1 VSSWK
6 LKLFFPASITA
17 SIKVGNGARVLFWA
31 DRLVD
36 GRTVGG
42 IAPLVLQAVNTQ
54 RKNTTTVAEG
64 LHENNWMKHVNKGG
78 QTVFT
83 GFALV

>member
-1 VSSWK
+1 
-6 LKLFFPASITA
+6 
-17 SIKVGNGARVLFWA
+17 
-31 DRLVD
+31 VD
-36 GRTVGG
+36 GRTVGC

-54 RKNTTTVAEG
+54 IKNTTTVAEG
-64 LHENNWMKHVNKGG
+64 LHENNWMKDVNKGG

>member
-1 VSSWK
+1 
-6 LKLFFPASITA
+6 
-17 SIKVGNGARVLFWA
+17 VGN
-31 DRLVD
+31 

-54 RKNTTTVAEG
+54 RNNATEAEG
-64 LHENNWMKHVNKGG
+64 LHENNWMKDVSKGG